1 MFVMGKALIFNGKVD
16 KTFTINER
24 MMIKF
29 EIDSLPRLLM
39 EYSDERKCIEFLE
52 QVRWNGKPVSP
63 FDPSSKVYKCKNN
76 YYYCKNTKRR
86 FNVKTKWIME
96 NTKLGLR
103 TWIAILWLFSN
114 HKLGYSSMQLSR
126 DLGITQKTAWFVLQR
141 LRFLMSG
148 ENGVTLEND
157 VEMDETY
164 VGGKNKNRHSSKKV
178 KHAQGRGATKDKTP
192 VFGMLERSTN
202 KVVMK
207 VVRDTT
213 SKDLMPH
220 ITRHVEIGSNVY
232 TDESLAYIKL
242 GEVFVHDTVNHGEG
256 LYAKKNGCTT
266 NSVENLWSVMK
277 RNLYNYVS
285 VSKKHLQLYVDEHVF
300 RRSTMKFT
308 TSERFIY
315 LVNNLSGRLRYK
327 ELIAEA

>member
-1 MFVMGKALIFNGKVD
+1 MNKALIFNGKVD
-16 KTFTINER
+16 KTFMKNER

-52 QVRWNGKPVSP
+52 QIRWNGNPVSP

-76 YYYCKNTKRR
+76 YYYCKNTRRR
-86 FNVKTKWIME
+86 FNVKTMWIME
-96 NTKLGLR
+96 NTKLKLK
-103 TWIAILWLFSN
+103 TWIAALWLFSN

-126 DLGITQKTAWFVLQR
+126 DLGITQKTAWFLLQR

-148 ENGVTLEND
+148 ENGSTLENV

-178 KHAQGRGATKDKTP
+178 KHAQGRGANKDKSP
-192 VFGMLERSTN
+192 VFGMIDRLTG

-207 VVRDTT
+207 VVKDTT
-213 SKDLMPH
+213 SEHLIPH
-220 ITRHVEIGSNVY
+220 VMKHVDICSTVY
-232 TDESLAYIKL
+232 TDESSSYNQLD
-242 GEVFVHDTVNHGEG
+242 EFFVHDKVNHGEG
-256 LYAKKNGCTT
+256 LYGKKNGCTT

-300 RRSTMKFT
+300 RRSTMKFK

-315 LVNNLSGRLRYK
+315 LACNLEGRLRYR
-327 ELIAEA
+327 ELIAGVYDL